1 MIELTC
7 KKCNEEKVTC
17 DEGVVSVT
25 CSLCCMADVITQ
37 MADSEDIIGVA

>member
-7 KKCNEEKVTC
+7 KKCDDVVAC

-25 CSLCCMADVITQ
+25 CPLCCMIDVEREVI
-37 MADSEDIIGVA
+37 